1 MKDHLK
7 SGDYATAS
15 ASFEMRAAATKI
27 LRLKTNLLKLAKI
40 NRELAEQTE
49 HRQRM
54 REVLR
59 RRTTAR

>member
-1 MKDHLK
+1 
-7 SGDYATAS
+7 
-15 ASFEMRAAATKI
+15 MRAAATKI
-27 LRLKTNLLKLAKI
+27 LRLKTNLLKLAKKI

-59 RRTTAR
+59 RRVTAR